1 MVGRLSVIAIAGA
14 AAVGLTFAVA
24 APASTD
30 ATRLVGRTG
39 PGFTITLKRAGK
51 DVEWLRRGTYTI
63 KIRDTS
69 RSHEFVLF
77 RWRNPPERRPW
88 KILTS
93 FAFVGTKTVT
103 ITLRPGTYTYT
114 CGRHAAQGMHESFVV
129 A

>member
-14 AAVGLTFAVA
+14 AAIGLTFVVA

-63 KIRDTS
+63 TIRDTS
-69 RSHEFVLF
+69 RSHEFALY
-77 RWRNPPERRPW
+77 RLTNPPNRKAWRV
-88 KILTS
+88 LTS

-103 ITLRPGTYTYT
+103 ITLRPGTHTYM
-114 CGRHAAQGMHESFVV
+114 CRRHGRQGMRGSFVV
-129 A
+129 T